1 MSDKKYKLKLVE
13 LDHRGSEINTLFEL
27 SLTNDE
33 FWKLVLEMV
42 KVRLTMKLD

>member
-1 MSDKKYKLKLVE
+1 MNDKKYKLKLVE
-13 LDHRGSEINTLFEL
+13 LDYKGNEMNTLFEL